1 LLVGFLARLWRH
13 LREPFE
19 QFVRRRLF
27 FVGRDLARLFDKGSR
42 LLWIMGGQRSLRD
55 ISAELAQQGIMN
67 ERGHPLSAASIN
79 SMLAR
84 EIGANLG
91 LHSVPLAK
99 FASKGRV
106 ICLEPQPII
115 FQMLCANIALNDL
128 TNVFTYRAAA
138 SDANRKIAVQSS
150 DYEIPWNYGAF
161 SLHKGM
167 STEGSFPG
175 AVTMENVSAVRLD
188 TFDPV
193 SRLSSLA
200 LLKID
205 AEQHELQVL
214 KGAAGL
220 IARHQPIIFVENNDA
235 QHGDE
240 LIQHIESLGYVP
252 YWFCSDRFQPDNFN
266 RVGIIIPGAVANMVC
281 FPKGRSPGID
291 LKIARR
297 VSELA
302 AGTVPLVQHVC

>member
-1 LLVGFLARLWRH
+1 MKTFLKECRWGRFLL
-13 LREPFE
+13 LRGDMISMYSDFYGEWSEPE
-19 QFVRRRLF
+19 VRLF
-27 FVGRDLARLFDKGSR
+27 RK
-42 LLWIMGGQRSLRD
+42 IMAPES
-55 ISAELAQQGIMN
+55 N
-67 ERGHPLSAASIN
+67 VV
-79 SMLAR
+79 

-106 ICLEPQPII
+106 ICLEPQRII

-138 SDANRKIAVQSS
+138 SDANREIAVQSS

-240 LIQHIESLGYVP
+240 LIQHREPRLCPVLVLQRQIP
-252 YWFCSDRFQPDNFN
+252 ARQFQSC
-266 RVGIIIPGAVANMVC
+266 RHHHSRG
-281 FPKGRSPGID
+281 
-291 LKIARR
+291 
-297 VSELA
+297 
-302 AGTVPLVQHVC
+302 